1 MVQGN
6 SAMMLSRAFRF
17 AHARALLGH
26 IQYRCHLIPA
36 AQRGVELRSA
46 RVGLLCRILSVPFS
60 SSCTLHDAPNN
71 PGKSGD
77 KGPGKNY
84 RKKMRKKRNKAMA
97 SAAESDAL
105 LEGMKA
111 IQSLKISGNK
121 QKKTV
126 GPSTEPRLDTILEG
140 AKRTIESAM
149 IPQADHASK
158 QGKKQMEKQAPASI
172 LEAIVEGT
180 KVMESLLDQPKAREQ
195 REEEEIKRTIAAD
208 ALIDRADGAKAIES
222 GVTAQ
227 DETVKTM
234 SQGKKELRE
243 EKQAPASILEAIAEG
258 AKMMETRLDQAK
270 VTKRRRKEGE
280 RAAMLDALVE
290 GEKMIGSLVASE
302 GQFVPGGTSSVKG
315 RQRPRN
321 MMSGRRA
328 RKEQRGVDD
337 YE

>member
-1 MVQGN
+1 
-6 SAMMLSRAFRF
+6 MLSRALCL
-17 AHARALLGH
+17 ARSRSLLGH
-26 IQYRCHLIPA
+26 VQHPIPA
-36 AQRGVELRSA
+36 AQCGIKVYSA
-46 RVGLLCRILSVPFS
+46 RQIPSVAVSPFS
-60 SSCTLHDAPNN
+60 SSSTLHDTPNN

-84 RKKMRKKRNKAMA
+84 RKKMRKKRNKATV

-111 IQSLKISGNK
+111 IRSLKSGNK

-126 GPSTEPRLDTILEG
+126 GHSTEPRLDTILEG
-140 AKRTIESAM
+140 AKRTIESAVK
-149 IPQADHASK
+149 PQADQVVK
-158 QGKKQMEKQAPASI
+158 QEKKPVERQAPASM
-172 LEAIVEGT
+172 LEAIAEGT

-195 REEEEIKRTIAAD
+195 REEEIKHTIAPD
-208 ALIDRADGAKAIES
+208 ALTDGAKAIEL
-222 GVTAQ
+222 GVTTQ

-234 SQGKKELRE
+234 SQGKKQVLW
-243 EKQAPASILEAIAEG
+243 EKNAPASILEAITEG

-270 VTKRRRKEGE
+270 ATKRKKKEGE

-315 RQRPRN
+315 RQRPRDV
-321 MMSGRRA
+321 MGGRRA